1 MGPPLGNRAVTFFSP
16 FFILKPQGILPPSDG
31 ASAPYVVWEG
41 YGICPCGQLRGNR
54 LQGGHWRGVQ
64 ACIFCQGY
72 LVWEWELAF
81 FPLAGQIPIISLLGA
96 SLKHSSQT
104 APLQAFFP
112 ESTSE
117 STVPKLRA
125 RGHSLGST
133 RCPFGTVVFLR
144 SSSRVLGAA
153 SPEKQSCLKNFTL
166 LS

>member
-1 MGPPLGNRAVTFFSP
+1 MGHHFLTWFGKGREFVPMGSSEEEYFREGTGEEPSSSLQILLG
-16 FFILKPQGILPPSDG
+16 LPCMG
-31 ASAPYVVWEG
+31 MG
-41 YGICPCGQLRGNR
+41 TR
-54 LQGGHWRGVQ
+54 
-64 ACIFCQGY
+64 
-72 LVWEWELAF
+72 F

-96 SLKHSSQT
+96 SLQASSQT

-133 RCPFGTVVFLR
+133 RCPFGTGVFLR
-144 SSSRVLGAA
+144 GSSRVPGAA
-153 SPEKQSCLKNFTL
+153 SPHKRSCLKNSTL